1 MNNVNSV
8 NPEPP
13 PESSA
18 HPTMQALARRWNVRR
33 QDLWDAARELGIPS
47 AMGARVTAANER
59 RLQDR
64 LFVQT
69 VRTRALAAVPPPMP
83 INERDNNSAYLAATS
98 AKAERLARAAEA
110 ERADVDLCTCCEI
123 PLPRNHDDSQ
133 TVCHDCLTHG
143 HREVNG
149 RNRDLLLARMH
160 VERFRS
166 EYLRQQE
173 RATNADR
180 DRQAADGRADRW
192 RNALVRT
199 VVDHNRD
206 GKHCPICKTPA
217 PCAVWRRLER
227 ANPGIAEKVLNVY
240 YPLSESKLDEKLA
253 GG

>member
-1 MNNVNSV
+1 MERS
-8 NPEPP
+8 
-13 PESSA
+13 
-18 HPTMQALARRWNVRR
+18 R
-33 QDLWDAARELGIPS
+33 QDVWEAARELGIPS

-69 VRTRALAAVPPPMP
+69 VRTRALAAIPPAMP
-83 INERDNNSAYLAATS
+83 INERDSKSAYLAATS

-166 EYLRQQE
+166 ENFGSRSAPPMLTETGRPPTAGRTDGGTRWSGPSLITTGTASIARYARPRH
-173 RATNADR
+173 RAR
-180 DRQAADGRADRW
+180 SGDG
-192 RNALVRT
+192 
-199 VVDHNRD
+199 
-206 GKHCPICKTPA
+206 
-217 PCAVWRRLER
+217 
-227 ANPGIAEKVLNVY
+227 
-240 YPLSESKLDEKLA
+240 
-253 GG
+253 